1 MIQVFGTRPKNSIWL
16 GDQPYAVRN
25 DCQAGRWKVGDDDFR
40 GKSLEISIIKVA
52 RFFGSLG
59 KASNT
64 FWLQVWFVPA
74 PTCTTLP
81 ANTICITYLKT
92 RSLSQFSQK
101 IADLMANGEPAE
113 GIFIG
118 SFAKHSN
125 DLGNYYSVQWDWRE
139 RSTPEEI
146 EQLQAIADFLQ
157 SDPLLV
163 DPVATR
169 GMICTDGL
177 SAAEITQLI
186 QSSAVQ
192 YLLP

>member
-1 MIQVFGTRPKNSIWL
+1 MKINKYDPAFPT
-16 GDQPYAVRN
+16 
-25 DCQAGRWKVGDDDFR
+25 DDYFDE
-40 GKSLEISIIKVA
+40 KIT
-52 RFFGSLG
+52 
-59 KASNT
+59 N
-64 FWLQVWFVPA
+64 
-74 PTCTTLP
+74 TLP
-81 ANTICITYLKT
+81 GLTKREYFA
-92 RSLSQFSQK
+92 SLALQGILS
-101 IADLMANGEPAE
+101 AGDAE
-113 GIFIG
+113 
-118 SFAKHSN
+118 SDP

-169 GMICTDGL
+169 GMVGTDGL

-192 YLLP
+192 QLLP